1 MPADPGA
8 LTASSIAIG
17 QTVFVY
23 SYFLPPLRE
32 VRRGDPND
40 PAIRGDVY
48 LGQVAA
54 AAVSLS
60 VGGLVTWMTG
70 SSIPVMS
77 AIAVAAVIAV
87 IYHYA
92 MSGGTENVV

>member
-1 MPADPGA
+1 MSPDPGA

-17 QTVFVY
+17 QTVFAY

-32 VRRGDPND
+32 VRRASPND
-40 PAIRGDVY
+40 PDMRGDVY
-48 LGQVAA
+48 MGQAA
-54 AAVSLS
+54 AMAVSLS

-70 SSIPVMS
+70 SSIPILTSV
-77 AIAVAAVIAV
+77 AVAIVIAV

-92 MSGGTENVV
+92 MRGGSENAI

>member
-1 MPADPGA
+1 MADPGA

-17 QTVFVY
+17 QTVFAY

-32 VRRGDPND
+32 VRRADPND
-40 PAIRGDVY
+40 PDVRGDVI

-54 AAVSLS
+54 MAVSLS
-60 VGGLVTWMTG
+60 IGGLVTWMTG
-70 SSIPVMS
+70 STIPVLTT
-77 AIAVAAVIAV
+77 IAVAVVIAI

-92 MSGGTENVV
+92 LQGGSTHAV